1 MQEKYEIFADK
12 GLSNIFD
19 GALLQHSDKQ
29 TAEVIGYRLESTRRE
44 NVRVIARMP
53 EDTKGIYKATT
64 FFDNQ
69 RRKGKRRKSAFFPK
83 TWTKDDVISAIHE
96 AYQNKTISNDVEKEY
111 LGKTSDGMNIIL
123 CLDETNR
130 ITDAIPVRDAATDGN
145 RRRPSKRLCNICQ
158 QPKHYVC
165 LEHHNSKKKGI
176 KKAKAIIKR
185 YSRKFY
191 FNLARKLG
199 FEV

>member
-19 GALLQHSDKQ
+19 GDLLQHSDKQ
-29 TAEVIGYRLESTRRE
+29 TVEVIGYRLESIRRE

-53 EDTKGIYKATT
+53 KDTKGIYKATT

-69 RRKGKRRKSAFFPK
+69 RRKGKRRKSSFFPK
-83 TWTKDDVISAIHE
+83 TWTKEDVIGAIYE
-96 AYQNKTISNDVEKEY
+96 AYQNKTISNYIEKEY

-123 CLDETNR
+123 CLDETDR
-130 ITDAIPVRDAATDGN
+130 VIDAIPVRDAATEGN
-145 RRRPSKRLCNICQ
+145 RKRTSKKLCKTCQ
-158 QPKHYVC
+158 RPKHYVC
-165 LEHHNSKKKGI
+165 LKHHNSKKKGI
-176 KKAKAIIKR
+176 KKVAAIIKR

-191 FNLARKLG
+191 FNFARKLG